1 MSSHSKK
8 DALIKRAFE
17 PKLDV
22 IIFLVKTLREQKN
35 APRRSILQWLEEQRL
50 QMHKSVA
57 PLFRKAS
64 SKELKDLISTA
75 MVEMDAAASD
85 ARLGLLHRDI
95 HRLKRNLT
103 RKGVNINT
111 IRNQLIDSARLAPLL
126 SALK

>member
-1 MSSHSKK
+1 MSSYSKK
-8 DALIKRAFE
+8 DAHIKRAFE

-22 IIFLVKTLREQKN
+22 IIFLVKTLRDQKN
-35 APRRSILQWLEEQRL
+35 VPRRSILQWLEEQRL
-50 QMHKSVA
+50 QMHKNVA
-57 PLFRKAS
+57 PLFRKATS
-64 SKELKDLISTA
+64 RELKDLISTA

-85 ARLGLLHRDI
+85 ARLFLLQRDI

-111 IRNQLIDSARLAPLL
+111 IRNQMIDSARLAPLL